1 MAFFT
6 TISSSIGKRILLYA
20 LRHADILD
28 KDPSDFVDVAVGK
41 RTTLEVRDV
50 GLRVK
55 KLITLLNLNLPQELH
70 LSKARVSHLRV
81 TLAWEAGSPRILIEI
96 EGVQVQARLAP
107 DVPEPSGK
115 SKAGAKPG
123 PRSAPN
129 TSAQAPPQDGPRQRK
144 ALADSTST
152 FSSDD
157 EDEYI
162 PTAEELAKSFLRE
175 EPAEEIKEL
184 EEALNTQSEY
194 LQESV
199 MSSEDGDDESEVGMG
214 TGIGLPVMLKN
225 YIVGALDRLEITAK
239 DIDIQIDGDLPPESA
254 SESNDDELS
263 SVAIN
268 LHVEQVSIDGVAS
281 GDPEVK
287 ATPVQSSS
295 QPPPVLDTRDG
306 KRRMRVENICARL
319 ISDPES
325 FASLSKVSRSSSPV
339 DTRSDISIGQKSN
352 SSSSVSGHSSGIAED
367 DQLPSASGSQCL
379 AQSNHSTHSRRE
391 ERPLEAS
398 ILSTDEDR
406 FADAAIDDDYEG
418 RRSYIAGLEQSETLG
433 QSRQSV
439 QNSRYDFGGES
450 SLFNDD
456 GIIDYVANN
465 GFLNSQYEG
474 ADDGPP
480 PSPQQRLSWAL
491 DGNASS
497 HEIEA
502 SIHEKEAPQRLSATA
517 PAPQALSSKDS
528 YSKLRPVSS
537 SEPNPAS
544 KIFPSTDNLDT
555 AKHHALDAPPEAP
568 RRDSSSSSGSSV
580 SREDLAQSKMFTHE
594 EAESMYLSAMS
605 AAPTQAS
612 RHLNVPG
619 GWDSSSTS
627 SEGTAPEELSSV
639 PPVMSAS
646 TIFPVTTEGDDGCET
661 PRPGSR
667 ASVIAAAISPAPRMG
682 TTESTGNI
690 SGTPATGIANSS
702 FSGTVKVAKPF
713 LSIDKVNV
721 WFPLDLS
728 GAENSGMGES
738 AMIEDS
744 LDRMQ
749 ATTEFGDESIFR
761 DMPGSFSFYAE
772 STASRRRKSASETTE
787 ARRPPMPLRP
797 SKTDRTPPTPMP
809 VPRRRRH
816 TGVEVEVGTICAQV
830 DISAGRMMFQLAQ
843 RVLAILGPQNV
854 ESNPKQ
860 SLQDQPRSSSE
871 SLIKVSIEQVSFA
884 WLERLIAESVTAAS
898 HSQPAFKLD
907 SNTNEAILWLNLKAL
922 QITGRSKGKE
932 SVMKLNIGKFLLGS
946 LNQQIISF
954 DAGARSRRSAHAGD
968 RLEHDIQVELRESS
982 DRRLHMA
989 TRPIKVLFDLQKLD
1003 DALGSF
1009 GGFSGVL
1016 ELGNSI
1022 TSNQTAPRSPSP
1034 PPTQRPRGVHF
1045 GDAPPPA
1052 VIPDSTSA
1060 LKVSIKLGDVFFQLK
1075 GKTCAVHMQTS
1086 SVKMVVRGSNV
1097 RIVISDIQLTGPFLE
1112 FTRDEPPFITEIK
1125 DLNITFLFSP
1135 EEVDLTRL
1143 LSIITPSKDKYENDS
1158 DILIDT
1164 LLRQR
1169 RKGSVIRVNIAGLGV
1184 RMSDLGCLEIF
1195 QDLSIELAR
1204 LSTVTKYLPED
1215 DRPGILTLGAIKQ
1228 LEGSVMVNE
1237 KIGFVDLKCYST
1249 QFAHVGL
1256 PPLFAVEIGKI
1267 ALNHGKE
1274 ILIDEVAPL
1283 RPLDELPMIM
1293 ARIIGDEMEPTLR
1306 VKMFNLCLEYRVST
1320 IMAALGLSEDGT
1332 IEEVVAGIASSVATI
1347 TGNAS
1352 PKALSRQSSE
1362 STESS
1367 RSAKLLH
1374 IEVLV
1379 RDCALGLNPR
1389 KVPSKGLF
1397 VLTDTRLSG
1406 QLPKNEKLSA
1416 SLELRKA
1423 SILIIDD
1430 IDRIEDTADSPQS
1443 TPHSHLRNQQ
1453 ITDLERSGF
1462 VLLSTISAAKAMVN
1476 ISGIG
1481 EDQQLIDVEF
1491 KNDLVVL
1498 ETCADSTQTLI
1509 GILNGLSPPMPPS
1522 TAQRYR
1528 TVVPFQTMMD
1538 SFTGDAFATIS
1549 AEDAGEG
1556 FSMDD
1561 ADHVDDEVPTNLEY
1575 VGSFYNPDS
1584 IPSGEDIGDSM
1595 LEADDL
1601 HSLATPP
1608 PVRQRGAGV
1617 LLESFQEQYEVA
1629 QGEQDFDFDDNYFGS
1644 NSEYQGTARKWD
1656 STKNQYKLS
1665 NEFKASNSPLKV
1677 RIRDMQVI
1685 WNLFDG
1691 YDWPKT
1697 RDTVTN
1703 AVENI
1708 EQRAEERRQRRAA
1721 RLEEDTP
1728 NVMVEEDYLFNSV
1741 WISIPVNE
1749 EKGALYKKINHDV
1762 DDLVSETGSYATT
1775 TTASQATARQ
1785 RTGPRTKRRKLK
1797 LERSKHKKITF
1808 ELRGIDADL
1817 VIYPPGSD
1825 ETQSSVNV
1833 RVRDFEIFDHV
1844 PSSTWRKFAT
1854 CLIEPSK
1861 REMDRPMINLELLTV
1876 KPIQD
1881 LAASEIVLRVTV
1893 LPLRL
1898 HVDQDALDFITRF
1911 FEFKDETATPSGAKP
1926 DIAFLQRVEVDTVQI
1941 KLDYKPKKVNY
1952 AGLRSGHTTEFMNFV
1967 ILDEA
1972 NIVLRHAILYGIP
1985 GFDKLHDSLSAIW
1998 TPDVIKNQ
2006 IPNII
2011 AGLSGVRSLVNVG
2024 SGVKDLFVIPVQEY
2038 KKDGRIV
2045 RSLQKGAFAF
2055 GKNTTIGMARLG
2067 AKLAVGAQTALEGI
2081 EGLVSPQDADAS
2093 SSTDN
2098 GWEDLDPDEERRAIS
2113 HYANQPLGV
2122 MAGFRGAARH
2132 FERDLLTARDAIIA
2146 IPTEVME
2153 SGSASGAA
2161 KAVWRRAPT
2170 VIIRPAL
2177 GTTKAVGNALFGL
2190 SNAADPDSR
2199 RKLEDKYKSSY

>member
-6 TISSSIGKRILLYA
+6 NISSSIGKKILLYA

-28 KDPSDFVDVAVGK
+28 KDPSDFVNVAVGK

-55 KLITLLNLNLPQELH
+55 KLITLLNLNLPPELH

-107 DVPEPSGK
+107 DVPETSGIA
-115 SKAGAKPG
+115 KAGTTPG
-123 PRSAPN
+123 PRSAPGK
-129 TSAQAPPQDGPRQRK
+129 SAQGPPQDGFQRRK
-144 ALADSTST
+144 SLADSTGT

-162 PTAEELAKSFLRE
+162 PTAEEMAKSFLRE

-194 LQESV
+194 LQESAT
-199 MSSEDGDDESEVGMG
+199 SSEDGDDESEVGMG
-214 TGIGLPVMLKN
+214 TGIALPVMLKN

-239 DIDIQIDGDLPPESA
+239 NIDIQIDGDLPPELG
-254 SESNDDELS
+254 SEPNDDELS
-263 SVAIN
+263 SVAVN
-268 LHVEQVSIDGVAS
+268 LHVEQVSIDGLAS
-281 GDPEVK
+281 GNAEVK
-287 ATPVQSSS
+287 ATPVQSTS
-295 QPPPVLDTRDG
+295 QPPILETRDG
-306 KRRMRVENICARL
+306 KRRMRIENICARL

-339 DTRSDISIGQKSN
+339 DTRSDISIGQRSN
-352 SSSSVSGHSSGIAED
+352 SSSSVSAQSSRLAED
-367 DQLPSASGSQCL
+367 DRLPSASGSQIL
-379 AQSNHSTHSRRE
+379 TQSIHSTKSSQE
-391 ERPLEAS
+391 ARPMEAS
-398 ILSTDEDR
+398 IFSTDEDR

-418 RRSYIAGLEQSETLG
+418 RRSYIAGLEQSEILA
-433 QSRQSV
+433 QSQQSV

-456 GIIDYVANN
+456 GLIDFVADN
-465 GFLNSQYEG
+465 GFLNSQYG
-474 ADDGPP
+474 DADAGPSQ
-480 PSPQQRLSWAL
+480 SPQRRLSWAF

-497 HEIEA
+497 HDMKASVPEREA
-502 SIHEKEAPQRLSATA
+502 LHHLSATA
-517 PAPQALSSKDS
+517 PSPRALSSQDS
-528 YSKLRPVSS
+528 QLELRPGSS
-537 SEPNPAS
+537 SEPNPSS
-544 KIFPSTDNLDT
+544 KVFSSTDNLDT
-555 AKHHALDAPPEAP
+555 AKHAVLDVPQEVP
-568 RRDSSSSSGSSV
+568 RRDSSSSSGSSAAT
-580 SREDLAQSKMFTHE
+580 EDLAASKVFSHE
-594 EAESMYLSAMS
+594 EAQSMYLSAMS

-612 RHLNVPG
+612 RYLNIPG

-627 SEGTAPEELSSV
+627 SEGTVPEEPKSN
-639 PPVMSAS
+639 PPEMSAS
-646 TIFPVTTEGDDGCET
+646 TTFPATTDGDDGCET

-667 ASVIAAAISPAPRMG
+667 ASVISAAIAPAPILG
-682 TTESTGNI
+682 ATDSVGNMPRN
-690 SGTPATGIANSS
+690 PATGITNSS
-702 FSGTVKVAKPF
+702 FSGPIKVAKPL

-728 GAENSGMGES
+728 GAESPRMSES
-738 AMIEDS
+738 VIIEDP

-772 STASRRRKSASETTE
+772 STASRRRKSSSETTE
-787 ARRPPMPLRP
+787 GRRPPISSRP
-797 SKTDRTPPTPMP
+797 SKNDRTAPAPIPAL
-809 VPRRRRH
+809 PRKRD

-830 DISAGRMMFQLAQ
+830 DISAGRMMFQIAQ
-843 RVLAILGPQNV
+843 RVLAILGPQSA
-854 ESNPKQ
+854 ESKPKQ
-860 SLQDQPRSSSE
+860 TSQDQPRSNPE

-884 WLERLIAESVTAAS
+884 WLERLITESVTGAS

-907 SNTNEAILWLNLKAL
+907 SNTNDAILWLDLKAL
-922 QITGRSKGKE
+922 QITGRTKGKE
-932 SVMKLNIGKFLLGS
+932 SVTKLNVGKFLLGS
-946 LNQQIISF
+946 LNQPIISF
-954 DAGARSRRSAHAGD
+954 DVGSRSRRSAHAGD
-968 RLEHDIQVELRESS
+968 RLDHDVQVELRESS

-1016 ELGNSI
+1016 ELGNSM
-1022 TSNQTAPRSPSP
+1022 TSVQTMPRSPSP
-1034 PPTQRPRGVHF
+1034 PQTRRPRGVHF

-1052 VIPDSTSA
+1052 VIPDSTST

-1075 GKTCAVHMQTS
+1075 GKTCAVHVQTS
-1086 SVKMVVRGSNV
+1086 SIKMVVRGSNV
-1097 RIVISDIQLTGPFLE
+1097 RVAISDIQLTGPFLE
-1112 FTRDEPPFITEIK
+1112 VIRDEPPFIAEIK

-1169 RKGSVIRVNIAGLGV
+1169 RKGSVIRVNVAGLGV
-1184 RMSDLGCLEIF
+1184 RMSDLGCLETF
-1195 QDLSIELAR
+1195 QDLGIELAR

-1215 DRPGILTLGAIKQ
+1215 DRPGILTLCAIKQ

-1237 KIGFVDLKCYST
+1237 RIGFVDLKCYST

-1267 ALNHGKE
+1267 ALTRGKE
-1274 ILIDEVAPL
+1274 TLIDEVAPL

-1306 VKMFNLCLEYRVST
+1306 VKIFNLCLEYRVST

-1332 IEEVVAGIASSVATI
+1332 IEDVVAGIASSVATI

-1352 PKALSRQSSE
+1352 PKTLSRQSSA

-1367 RSAKLLH
+1367 GSVKLLH

-1389 KVPSKGLF
+1389 KISSKGLF

-1430 IDRIEDTADSPQS
+1430 IDRLEHRTEPPQPV
-1443 TPHSHLRNQQ
+1443 PHSHLRSRQ
-1453 ITDLERSGF
+1453 ITDLEQSGF
-1462 VLLSTISAAKAMVN
+1462 VLLSTISAAKALVN
-1476 ISGIG
+1476 VSGLG
-1481 EDQQLIDVEF
+1481 DGQQLIDVEF
-1491 KNDLVVL
+1491 KHDLIVM

-1509 GILNGLSPPMPPS
+1509 EILNGLSPPMPPS
-1522 TAQRYR
+1522 TAERYR

-1538 SFTGDAFATIS
+1538 SFTGDAFANIS

-1584 IPSGEDIGDSM
+1584 IPSGEDVGDSM

-1608 PVRQRGAGV
+1608 PVRQRGSGV

-1644 NSEYQGTARKWD
+1644 NSEYKGTARKWD

-1665 NEFKASNSPLKV
+1665 NEFKASGSPLKV
-1677 RIRDMQVI
+1677 RVRDGQFI

-1697 RDTVTN
+1697 RDTVTH
-1703 AVENI
+1703 AVEDI

-1728 NVMVEEDYLFNSV
+1728 NITVEEDYLFNSV

-1775 TTASQATARQ
+1775 TASQATARQ

-1797 LERSKHKKITF
+1797 LERSRHKKITF
-1808 ELRGIDADL
+1808 ELRGIDVDL
-1817 VIYPPGSD
+1817 VVYPPNSD

-1854 CLIEPSK
+1854 CSIEPSK

-1876 KPIQD
+1876 KPVQD

-1911 FEFKDETATPSGAKP
+1911 FEFKDESATPSGAKS
-1926 DIAFLQRVEVDTVQI
+1926 DIAFLQRVEVDTVHI
-1941 KLDYKPKKVNY
+1941 KLDYKPKKVDY

-2081 EGLVSPQDADAS
+2081 EGLVSPQDADAGS
-2093 SSTDN
+2093 SADN
-2098 GWEDLDPDEERRAIS
+2098 GWEDLDPDEERRAVS

-2132 FERDLLTARDAIIA
+2132 FERDLITARDAIIA

-2161 KAVWRRAPT
+2161 RVVLRRAPT